1 MDEKSEPALDLKEAY
16 HGTSVY
22 NLPMIIAR
30 GLDTGPHSIVNEP
43 RVFCEGSHRKNHTLG
58 YMTHVHIPGLNPMW
72 MWAAQLEC
80 LVDRNRGGTSHGQW
94 HQQRG
99 STHVVGINL
108 HVFNLKDAYQ
118 ENNVGWFKVHKPSMQ
133 YGLQLCRGIDE
144 LQSAMHYQRLCRE
157 ST

>member
-1 MDEKSEPALDLKEAY
+1 
-16 HGTSVY
+16 
-22 NLPMIIAR
+22 
-30 GLDTGPHSIVNEP
+30 
-43 RVFCEGSHRKNHTLG
+43 
-58 YMTHVHIPGLNPMW
+58 MTHVHIPGLNPMW

-80 LVDRNRGGTSHGQW
+80 LVDRNRGGIAWEQW

-118 ENNVGWFKVHKPSMQ
+118 ENNVGLFKVHRPSIQ
-133 YGLQLCRGIDE
+133 YGLQLCRGFDE